1 MFGMAML
8 SEKVFHVIRCDSRL
22 ISAVGS
28 LGGLDVGVEP
38 YFWPSLVRIGLFS
51 NFNVFHPVIGGWNSS
66 GVAEEGDCH

>member
-28 LGGLDVGVEP
+28 LGG
-38 YFWPSLVRIGLFS
+38 
-51 NFNVFHPVIGGWNSS
+51 
-66 GVAEEGDCH
+66 